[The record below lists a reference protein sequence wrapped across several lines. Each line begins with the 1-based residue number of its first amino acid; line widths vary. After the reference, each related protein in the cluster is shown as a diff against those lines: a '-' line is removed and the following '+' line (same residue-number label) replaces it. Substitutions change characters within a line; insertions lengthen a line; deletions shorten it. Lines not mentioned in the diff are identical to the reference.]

1 MPKTKATKPVK
12 QELRE
17 FTDRAVKMAD
27 RQFGVY
33 SVDPNAAPNAS
44 LNPPRNVG
52 SVEPGTPIEAEK
64 VPMIP
69 SATYDP
75 VRAEGNWAPYRPV
88 PEPVPGLV
96 PGYRPGQPIIGD
108 AQWGGTGTPI
118 TAGFLIDLGE
128 YNPEVYG
135 RAAVLQYEKMRRG
148 DAQVWA
154 TLGALKS
161 PLRSARWDVR
171 PGVAPNE
178 PGFAQAKEVSDF
190 VKDNIFG
197 GLEFQTSTGGMTSQS
212 WEEVLWNALLMLD
225 FGCAVHEDV
234 FRVDGNYLKLRA
246 LVPLLP
252 ITYYRWHTEADG
264 HTLIGLEQYG
274 YRGIEFINAT
284 VPAEKI
290 CRFTAHQE
298 GSNFWG
304 IAISRPCFPHWYIK
318 NQLYRI
324 DAIASERNGLGVPTL
339 TLAEGASAQDVATAY
354 NFVTKLSAHEM
365 TGLVL
370 PNGATFKIE
379 GVTGTPR
386 DMMKSIEHHNRMI
399 STAAMAMFMTIG
411 SAPHGSRATAA
422 TQHDFFLSATQFLSN
437 YVAERLRQTTIRR
450 LVRINFGENA
460 SIPKIQAMNLKM
472 RDFEDVRQSLQQL
485 AAQGLVVSDGPLRAY
500 IRDQYELPEE
510 TDEDVLI
517 TKKGEAIEKDPV
529 VSGPAAAANAA
540 PVGQQPA
547 AQPANQ
553 QPNQPQMDQPK
564 GSPQHQPQYK
574 HPVKPAP
581 KTPVKPVVNDVVT
594 ASDSPFGRMDG
605 VIQAPDPKD
614 VQLSET
620 MQPTIYFVRHGET
633 PDDVDPNAET
643 ISSWSN
649 VMLTPKGRSEAAA
662 TAKMLGGKGVAEI
675 YSSDLDRTMQTAEAI
690 SKKIGVKVT
699 PERGLRGWNV
709 GAYTGMSANTKLKNG
724 RTISEQLTWLE
735 QHPNIKP
742 PGGDSWRETD
752 ARLNDAILHCVQR
765 AEMLGKPIVVVTHSR
780 VINALP
786 TLSRGAIPQAVS
798 EKKGIEL
805 GRIAKAVK
813 DSNDGNWSIQ
823 FNATQ
828 LSDAGYHSI
837 GDDLPIP
844 VPNNRSGQ
852 PTQRSTPDTAPKGP
866 PMDEAQ
872 EQRPSYDTSP
882 SFGGYSPNDVPGQK
896 NPRKP
901 NKVTDVTA
909 QQAQQGARIVSG
921 GQIME
926 ANTSFK
932 PSTTQERQVSPVPED
947 MQPSDKQDTP
957 LEPTPDPYPPPPE
970 TFDEDDEP
978 EVLTEVKKKPTHYE
992 DIHGATQAR
1001 KLRQTYQGHFERLL
1015 KELTGP
1021 IKARIIGSIARQAA
1035 KQLKAKVS
1043 PAQMV
1048 FTLEPHL
1055 ETLLDNLLTEIHQQ
1069 AVDQITGEHNG

>member
-1 MPKTKATKPVK
+1 MPKTKTPKPAK

-17 FTDRAVKMAD
+17 FTDRAVAMAD

-33 SVDPNAAPNAS
+33 SVDPNAPANAS

-69 SATYDP
+69 AATYDP

-472 RDFEDVRQSLQQL
+472 RDFEDVRQSLQAL

-662 TAKMLGGKGVAEI
+662 TAKMLSGKGVAEI

-690 SKKIGVKVT
+690 SKKIRVKVI

-786 TLSRGAIPQAVS
+786 TLSRGAIPQSVS

-805 GRIAKAVK
+805 GHIAKAVK

-978 EVLTEVKKKPTHYE
+978 EVLTEVKKKLTHYE
-992 DIHGATQAR
+992 DIHGAQQAR